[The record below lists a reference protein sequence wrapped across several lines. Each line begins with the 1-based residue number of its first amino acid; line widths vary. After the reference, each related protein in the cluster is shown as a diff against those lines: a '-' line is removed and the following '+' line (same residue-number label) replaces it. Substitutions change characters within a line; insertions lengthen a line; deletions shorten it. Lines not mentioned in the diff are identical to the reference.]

1 MRPALVAH
9 ADWSA
14 HPGKRWLAAA
24 RLMPAG
30 GYAAGA
36 PQPVGEPDALIERL
50 LAAAGGGA
58 VLLGL
63 DLPVGL
69 PAAYTRCAGVDDF
82 PALLPQLGRGDW
94 ADFYCPAERPQ
105 DISLRRPFYPARPGG
120 ARRQHLLEGLGLAL
134 DELLRRCDRRTAER
148 PAAAALFWTLG
159 PQQVGKAAI
168 AGWRDLLAPGLASG
182 RLALW
187 PFAGCLE
194 DALRP
199 GWVVAAET
207 YPAEC
212 YRHLGVRLTGSKRS
226 PEARRQAGPTLLAW
240 SRDAGVALEPTLAE
254 QIAGGFGARAD
265 GEDRFD
271 AVVGLFGM
279 LNVVLGRR
287 APGEPPDGDV
297 RRVEGWILGQTA

>member
-1 MRPALVAH
+1 MRPTLVVH

-30 GYAAGA
+30 GCAAGA

-69 PAAYTRCAGVDDF
+69 PAAYARCAGVNDF
-82 PALLPQLGRGDW
+82 PALLPQLGQGDW
-94 ADFYCPAERPQ
+94 ADFYRPAERPQ

-120 ARRQHLLEGLGLAL
+120 ARRRHLLDGLGLAA

-148 PAAAALFWTLG
+148 SAAAALFWTLG

-182 RLALW
+182 RLTLW
-187 PFAGCLE
+187 PFAGRLE

-199 GWVVAAET
+199 GRVVAAET

-226 PEARRQAGPTLLAW
+226 LEARRRAGAALLAW
-240 SRDAGVALEPTLAE
+240 ARDAGVALEPALTE
-254 QIAGGFGARAD
+254 QIAGGFGVGAD

-287 APGEPPDGDV
+287 APGEPPDDDV

>member
-24 RLMPAG
+24 RQRPDG
-30 GYAAGA
+30 GYTAGA
-36 PQPVGEPDALIERL
+36 PRLAGDPGTLAARL
-50 LAAAGGGA
+50 LAAADGEA

-69 PAAYTRCAGVDDF
+69 PAAYARRAGVDDF
-82 PALLPQLGRGDW
+82 PALLPQLGKGDW
-94 ADFYCPAERPQ
+94 ADFYHPAERPE
-105 DISLRRPFYPARPGG
+105 DISLHRPFYPARPGG
-120 ARRQHLLEGLGLAL
+120 ARRQHLLDGLGLAV
-134 DELLRRCDRRTAER
+134 DDLLRRCDRRTPQR

-168 AGWRDLLAPGLASG
+168 AGWRDLLAPGLTSG

-187 PFAGCLE
+187 PFAGRLE

-199 GWVVAAET
+199 GRVLAAET

-212 YRHLGVRLTGSKRS
+212 GRHLDIRLQGGKRS
-226 PEARRQAGPTLLAW
+226 PETRRAAGPALLSWA
-240 SRDAGVALEPTLAE
+240 RAAGVLLEPALAG
-254 QIAGGFGARAD
+254 QITDGFGGGLD

-279 LNVVLGRR
+279 LNVVAGRR
-287 APGEPPDGDV
+287 APGEPDDPHI
-297 RRVEGWILGQTA
+297 RHIEGWIFGQNA